1 MYGNNKPESFKIY
14 EENEKLLKVPKF
26 YGISKFGKPEKNE
39 EVKGENVKLKFKGK
53 LRDYRSQLSRL
64 QLSIWMKKMVD

>member
-39 EVKGENVKLKFKGK
+39 EVKENVKLKFKK
-53 LRDYRSQLSRL
+53 NYVIIKANCQDCN
-64 QLSIWMKKMVD
+64 